1 MTAEEIRKRFLTF
14 FEKRGHAVIPS
25 ASLVPEHDPSV
36 LFTTAGVQPLVPY
49 ILGEE
54 HPQGK
59 RLVNIQK
66 CVRTQDIEEVGDKT
80 HDTFFEMLGNWSLGD
95 YFKKDAIQWGYEF
108 LTSKKEGLGLDPD
121 RFYIT
126 CFSGDEDAPK
136 DEESAKI
143 WGDIGIPKE
152 RIFFFGKNE
161 NWWSPGDNGPSG
173 PDTEIFYDLA
183 PEKGKITSQNEFVRA
198 DDAQRVVELWNLVFM
213 EHEKKGGKIVGKLN
227 QHNVDTGVGLER
239 LAMVLQGTDN
249 IFDTDLFKPLM
260 EKINEYAP
268 DMDIVA
274 KRVIAD
280 HVRTAAFITGDGV
293 TPSNTDRGYIL
304 RRLLRRAILRAHEW
318 PGFSNLYPF
327 IDIVIEKYKNA
338 YPNLE
343 TKRDEI
349 HEAFE
354 AEETTFGK
362 TLRRGLQHF
371 EKYYQIGVSSRGK
384 LHKKLPKR
392 MRGSIAFEL
401 YTTYGFPRELIEE
414 EAKKRRIE
422 IDWDDFEKLME
433 EHRQLSR
440 RSAEKKFK
448 GGLADHSEMSVKY
461 HTATHLLHQALRDV
475 LGSHVHQK
483 GSNITPERLRF
494 DFNFERKMTPEEIK
508 RVEDIVN
515 KKIQEGIAVTYED
528 IPLKEAEKRGA
539 IGLFEEKYGDRVRVY
554 SIGAYSLEYCG
565 GPHVKNT
572 ADLDGEFHIVKEES
586 VASGI
591 RRIKAVLK

>member
-1 MTAEEIRKRFLTF
+1 M
-14 FEKRGHAVIPS
+14 IPS